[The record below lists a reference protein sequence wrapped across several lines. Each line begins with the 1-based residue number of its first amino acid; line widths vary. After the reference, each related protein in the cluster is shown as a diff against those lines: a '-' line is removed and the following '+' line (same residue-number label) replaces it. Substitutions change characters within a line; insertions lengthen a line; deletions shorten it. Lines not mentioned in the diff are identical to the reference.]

1 MACVQGK
8 AKIKGITERVSGMK
22 KEKEKIDLL
31 LERNANEQLAGV
43 NWDGLTAEI
52 SERLNQVD
60 RNKIPTIK
68 HRYVFKIAAGVAAA
82 AAVVFIAVMVKV
94 KTDAPTTVRF
104 ENGRRA
110 EVKFI
115 KSKGSASVEIEHAS
129 AKAAAVVELGGS
141 QRKVARCD
149 IKIIDTNG
157 DKEKN
162 GSRAAWIIIRMPEPV
177 LADNGISKD
186 ENDFACLL

>member
-1 MACVQGK
+1 MACIQGK

-43 NWDGLTAEI
+43 NWDGLNAAI
-52 SERLNQVD
+52 SERLNQAD
-60 RNKIPTIK
+60 QSKTSTMKYR
-68 HRYVFKIAAGVAAA
+68 RVFKIAAGVAAA
-82 AAVVFIAVMVKV
+82 AAVVFIAVMIR
-94 KTDAPTTVRF
+94 TDTPTTGRF
-104 ENGRRA
+104 ENRGRA
-110 EVKFI
+110 EVKFSE
-115 KSKGSASVEIEHAS
+115 SKGSASVKIEDAS
-129 AKAAAVVELGGS
+129 TKAAAVVDLGGS

-149 IKIIDTNG
+149 IKIIDASV

-177 LADNGISKD
+177 IADNGTSRD